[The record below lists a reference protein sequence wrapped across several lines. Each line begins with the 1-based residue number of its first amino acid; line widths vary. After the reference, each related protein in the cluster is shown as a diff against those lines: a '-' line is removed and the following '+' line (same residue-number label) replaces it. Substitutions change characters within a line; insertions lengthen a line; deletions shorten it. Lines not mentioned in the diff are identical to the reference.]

1 MFDKIDWLSPK
12 TNDGMSTAMPIILSL
27 YLKPRIYS
35 QQSFIA
41 MNSAP
46 KEEVSI
52 EVCFFEYHYIGALFK
67 YIKNPVLD
75 LLVTVSPA

>member
-1 MFDKIDWLSPK
+1 MFDKTDWLSPK
-12 TNDGMSTAMPIILSL
+12 TYDGKSTEMPIILSL
-27 YLKPRIYS
+27 YLKPLMCS

-46 KEEVSI
+46 KDDVSI
-52 EVCFFEYHYIGALFK
+52 EVCFFEYQYIGALFK
-67 YIKNPVLD
+67 YIRNPVLD